1 MRTRLHRL
9 AVLAVLVPVSAGRA
23 GAESRG
29 PVELAREIQGTVE
42 TIRGLRFVRP
52 VPVEIVDDAKA
63 RAHFAS
69 RASKLWPREKLE
81 HDQSAL
87 IQLGVLPAGVD
98 ILASLLDV
106 LEEQAGGYYD
116 PETGAFYV
124 LDDIP
129 PHTAPILMAHELT
142 HALDDQHFQI
152 DRLLSEGEL
161 TDDRSTALAA
171 VLEGSGTLV
180 QALYTAAELRAGR
193 LPPDLIQQIQ
203 ESEAG
208 QARKLKAAPHYLQRA
223 LIAPYTLGPTF
234 ALRGDPLGGSSRSV
248 SEDLNTLFRRPP
260 SSTEQILHPEKY
272 WSEESRDDPL
282 PLELPALE
290 GTLGEGWTLASRGRL
305 GELNL
310 AILTGAGVPD
320 LGSAEAAEPRRWT
333 NDAAAGIGGDVYHH
347 YSGRDGEKVTVLA
360 TVWDREQDARE
371 FVAGLLPVRGRRT
384 FHALDRV
391 VLVAGDAP
399 EPARLAAAAM
409 SGLRTGN
416 E

>member
-1 MRTRLHRL
+1 MSHRP
-9 AVLAVLVPVSAGRA
+9 AVLAALLATCPGIAHA
-23 GAESRG
+23 AESTE
-29 PVELAREIQGTVE
+29 PLELAREVE
-42 TIRGLRFVRP
+42 GAVESIRGLRFVKP
-52 VPVEIVDDAKA
+52 VPVEIVDDARA

-69 RASKLWPREKLE
+69 RASKLWPQEKVA

-87 IQLGVLPAGVD
+87 IQLGVLPPGVD

-116 PETGAFYV
+116 PETGSFYV

-129 PHTAPILMAHELT
+129 PDTAPILMAHELT
-142 HALDDQHFQI
+142 HALDDQHFDI
-152 DRLLSEGEL
+152 ERLLAEGEQ

-180 QALYTAAELRAGR
+180 QALYTAGEMRAGR
-193 LPPDLIQQIQ
+193 LPSDLIEQIRD
-203 ESEAG
+203 SEAG
-208 QARKLKAAPHYLQRA
+208 QARKLKAAPQYLQRA

-234 ALRGDPLGGSSRSV
+234 ALRGDPSGARSRNV
-248 SEDLNTLFRRPP
+248 AEDLNSLFRRPP
-260 SSTEQILHPEKY
+260 GSTEQILHPEKY
-272 WSEESRDDPL
+272 WSEEGRDDPL
-282 PLELPALE
+282 AVELPGLE
-290 GTLGEGWTLASRGRL
+290 SALGEGWTLASQGRL

-320 LGSAEAAEPRRWT
+320 LGSAEAAEPKRWT
-333 NDAAAGIGGDVYHH
+333 NAAAAGLGGDVYHH
-347 YSGRDGEKVTVLA
+347 YIRGEQRVTVLA
-360 TVWDREQDARE
+360 TVWDGERDATE
-371 FVAGLLPVRGRRT
+371 FVAGLRPVAGRRT
-384 FHALDRV
+384 YHAQARV

-409 SGLRTGN
+409 SGLRTGH

>member
-1 MRTRLHRL
+1 MRTLHRP
-9 AVLAVLVPVSAGRA
+9 AVLAALVAACPGIADA
-23 GAESRG
+23 AESTE
-29 PVELAREIQGTVE
+29 PLELAREIERAVE
-42 TIRGLRFVRP
+42 SIRGLRFVKP
-52 VPVEIVDDAKA
+52 VPVEIVDDARA

-69 RASKLWPREKLE
+69 RASKLWPREKVA

-87 IQLGVLPAGVD
+87 IQLGVLPPGVD

-129 PHTAPILMAHELT
+129 PDTAPILMAHELT
-142 HALDDQHFQI
+142 HALDDQHFDI
-152 DRLLSEGEL
+152 DRLLAEGEQ

-180 QALYTAAELRAGR
+180 QALYTAGELRAGR
-193 LPPDLIQQIQ
+193 LPSDLIEQIR

-208 QARKLKAAPHYLQRA
+208 QARKLKAAPQYLQRA

-234 ALRGDPLGGSSRSV
+234 ALRGDPSGTRSRNV
-248 SEDLNTLFRRPP
+248 AEDLNRLFRRPP
-260 SSTEQILHPEKY
+260 GSTEQILHPEKY
-272 WSEESRDDPL
+272 WSEEGRDDPL
-282 PLELPALE
+282 AVELPRLDSI
-290 GTLGEGWTLASRGRL
+290 LGEGWTLASEGRL

-320 LGSAEAAEPRRWT
+320 LGSAEAAEPMRWT
-333 NDAAAGIGGDVYHH
+333 NAAAAGLGGDVYHH
-347 YSGRDGEKVTVLA
+347 YVRGEARVTVLA
-360 TVWDREQDARE
+360 TVWDGERDATE
-371 FVAGLLPVRGRRT
+371 FVAGLRPVDGRRT
-384 FHALDRV
+384 FQAQDRV
-391 VLVAGDAP
+391 VLVAGDVP

-409 SGLRTGN
+409 SGLRTGH